1 MYIYIYTHFRL
12 YEELQLKVMTLKKKQ
27 KEKSGRDRIM
37 TINGVLELSAG
48 SDWYLLASDSIASS
62 TLSVLG
68 SKV

>member
-1 MYIYIYTHFRL
+1 
-12 YEELQLKVMTLKKKQ
+12 
-27 KEKSGRDRIM
+27 M